1 MTRKRWTFSKDSH
14 YSGSTQRRVLNE
26 RKSGRAS
33 ISNCQRQTKH
43 LSLLTSITLQDG
55 KRISVERI
63 KKSSSTTMQVMLST
77 GMDGLAFRSS
87 IFPHSSTLDTIALD
101 PRLKSK
107 ILMDLD
113 RFKRGKEFYS
123 RIGRFWKR
131 GYLLHGSPG
140 TGKPSPIAAIANYM
154 KYNVYD
160 LDLTRVKDNME
171 LCALLTQTKE
181 KFVIVIEDIDCSLHL
196 TDRISRPSHADEDE
210 EKRSSKVI
218 LSGLLNFTDELW
230 SCCGEERIIMFTTN
244 HKDILDSALLRCER
258 MGMHILLSFCTFPAF
273 KSLAF
278 NYLEIEDHRLFS
290 VVEEK
295 MGCGAEMTP
304 AEIIEVLM
312 NKMDD
317 PDEALRD
324 VIFALGGKK
333 KLRNAPLTS

>member
-26 RKSGRAS
+26 RKSGGAS

-55 KRISVERI
+55 QRISVEKI
-63 KKSSSTTMQVMLST
+63 KNSRSTTMQ
-77 GMDGLAFRSS
+77 
-87 IFPHSSTLDTIALD
+87 PHWA
-101 PRLKSK
+101 
-107 ILMDLD
+107 
-113 RFKRGKEFYS
+113 
-123 RIGRFWKR
+123 FWKR
-131 GYLLHGSPG
+131 GYLLHGPPG

-154 KYNVYD
+154 KCNVYD
-160 LDLTRVKDNME
+160 LELTRVKDNME

-196 TDRISRPSHADEDE
+196 TDRISRPSHADEDK

-244 HKDILDSALLRCER
+244 HKDILDPALLRCGR
-258 MGMHILLSFCTFPAF
+258 MGIHILLSFCTFPAF

-290 VVEEK
+290 IVEEK

-304 AEIIEVLM
+304 A
-312 NKMDD
+312 
-317 PDEALRD
+317 
-324 VIFALGGKK
+324 
-333 KLRNAPLTS
+333 KL